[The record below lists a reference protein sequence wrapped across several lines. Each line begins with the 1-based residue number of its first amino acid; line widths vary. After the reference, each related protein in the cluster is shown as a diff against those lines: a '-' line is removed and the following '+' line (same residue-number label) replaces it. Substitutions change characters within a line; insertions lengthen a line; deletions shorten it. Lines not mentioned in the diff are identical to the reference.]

1 MTLYGNIDE
10 ESVTM
15 EMVIYKDHAIR
26 MKVPLEMS
34 TNGDVGM
41 KSMLQARGAMSDQ
54 IQQPCQYS
62 SNI

>member
-1 MTLYGNIDE
+1 
-10 ESVTM
+10 
-15 EMVIYKDHAIR
+15 MVINRDHAIS
-26 MKVPLEMS
+26 MKVQMEMS